1 MIDKVGQWGRLEPQ
15 RLPQGSTRP
24 RFPRHQS
31 YGTICRLLTE
41 KGIADKYQFQLWTK
55 KELYVHDCR

>member
-1 MIDKVGQWGRLEPQ
+1 MINKVGQWGRLEPQ

-31 YGTICRLLTE
+31 YGTICPLLTE
-41 KGIADKYQFQLWTK
+41 TRQENGITDK
-55 KELYVHDCR
+55 